1 MVEVS
6 KRKDLVMN
14 ANPASAASAAP
25 ALRTVDLSAPEPI
38 RSLESLDAY
47 RVALE
52 ACRLAAPTAQA
63 LCPNLRDQL
72 LRASS
77 SVVLNIAEGF
87 GSCSR
92 GIKRRHYEIAR
103 GSAIECVAVLDVAS
117 ALGSGSEGGS
127 SAAPFAAA
135 RSQFTRAAMVLA
147 RLAARF
153 R

>member
-1 MVEVS
+1 MVGVS

-25 ALRTVDLSAPEPI
+25 ALRTVVLRASGPVP
-38 RSLESLDAY
+38 SLESLDAY
-47 RVALE
+47 RVSLD
-52 ACRLAAPTAQA
+52 ACRLAASIAGTLSA
-63 LCPNLRDQL
+63 NLRDQL
-72 LRASS
+72 MRASS
-77 SVVLNIAEGF
+77 SVVLNVAEGF

-117 ALGSGSEGGS
+117 TIGSGNEGAGR
-127 SAAPFAAA
+127 AAA
-135 RSQFTRAAMVLA
+135 LAVARSLFTRAAMMLA
-147 RLAARF
+147 KLAARF